1 MAKFFLSTDSTADLM
16 TEEIERMGVGFLPLT
31 LTIEKNGKFEFFE
44 EDFKEYSE
52 YVNFYNMLRAAVPIR
67 TSMNNLEKHREYFTS
82 LAQSGV
88 TDCLH
93 LTMSYK
99 LAPTMDI
106 ANNAAAEVKTHY
118 PDFNIKVVESHTTT
132 VGQCILV
139 KEAYKLQQEGATL
152 QQAYDRIEYIKHH
165 IQHFI
170 IVDDLYHLKRSG
182 RVSGAAAAIG
192 TMVGLK
198 IYLTFDREGKL
209 AVLKKIM
216 GGRKRAI
223 KTIIEEAKT
232 FTPAKEPY
240 FIAAH
245 SDNDEGVKE
254 LVAAAEEE
262 FKVAPEIR
270 IVGPTVG
277 CNLGP
282 GAIALVFVSEE
293 ERKI

>member
-1 MAKFFLSTDSTADLM
+1 MVKFFLSTDSTADLFAD
-16 TEEIERMGVGFLPLT
+16 EIKRMGVGFLPLT

-52 YVNFYNMLRAAVPIR
+52 YVNFFNMLRAAVPIR

-93 LTMSYK
+93 ITMSYK

-106 ANNAAAEVKTHY
+106 AYTAAAEVKTHY
-118 PDFNIKVVESHTTT
+118 PDFNIKAVESHTTT
-132 VGQCILV
+132 VGQGILV
-139 KEAYKLQQEGATL
+139 REAYKLQQEGATL
-152 QQAYDRIEYIKHH
+152 QEAYDRIEYLKHH
-165 IQHFI
+165 IQHFL
-170 IVDDLYHLKRSG
+170 IVDDLFHLKRSG

-192 TMVGLK
+192 TMIGLK

-209 AVLKKIM
+209 AVVKKVM

-223 KTIIEEAKT
+223 KTIIEDAKV

-240 FIAAH
+240 FIAVH
-245 SDNDEGVKE
+245 SDNDEGIKE
-254 LVAAAEEE
+254 LADAAEEV
-262 FKVAPEIR
+262 FNIKPEIR
-270 IVGPTVG
+270 MVGPTVG

-282 GAIALVFVSEE
+282 GAIAIVFVSEE